1 MSATK
6 RTSRYALL
14 ASGLLGALV
23 LTAFHSIMPPTRG
36 ASSTDSMAAQDLVAD
51 PGFVDVLAASGDARG
66 RQVRLASATGRDGAS
81 DACAGT
87 CSCECD

>member
-1 MSATK
+1 MSVTK
-6 RTSRYALL
+6 STSRHALL
-14 ASGLLGALV
+14 ASCLLGALA
-23 LTAFHSIMPPTRG
+23 LTAFHSVMPPTRG
-36 ASSTDSMAAQDLVAD
+36 ASSTEAQDLVAD